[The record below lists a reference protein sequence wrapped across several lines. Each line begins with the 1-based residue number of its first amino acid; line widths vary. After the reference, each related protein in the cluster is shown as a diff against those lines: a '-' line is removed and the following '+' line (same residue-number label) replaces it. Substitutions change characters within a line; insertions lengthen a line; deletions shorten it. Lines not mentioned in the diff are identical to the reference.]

1 MIAHA
6 SAVRSGARTF
16 CKQAT
21 IREGKRVLRKVNA
34 SRERLVAKANGT
46 TVEKNSRLIARNCR
60 AVHRFAQ
67 TIAIARLHV
76 RVRTRVLSTMV
87 PVVRTRV
94 VRVRYMQYWSTRVLP
109 WYSYRRT
116 CTMG

>member
-1 MIAHA
+1 M
-6 SAVRSGARTF
+6 
-16 CKQAT
+16 
-21 IREGKRVLRKVNA
+21 LRKVNA

-87 PVVRTRV
+87 PVRTRVRTRV

-116 CTMG
+116 CTMV